1 MRIVLLK
8 SVVNS
13 ADLLKAT
20 VLQEITVPAYTR
32 SDGTFVPE
40 HRKHVHVNTDRSK
53 EDVLA
58 GRGSYTQREAHA
70 RLSRMSGWGDMSPEH
85 QHAHILSMA
94 TNRQNVRSAAAALSG
109 WRSAARSGRNP
120 SANQWAA
127 FYNLLGNDRREEELA
142 KVRESVGNTDH
153 LSAPSHRVR
162 ETPDESARD
171 EKIRTASVSFHNAGM
186 TQVDGNTWR
195 FARQGEGN
203 ESPSVSVRVTGN
215 RDGSG
220 MKYFVTRGGSFN
232 STLGGNALP
241 TTEIGTYTDLR
252 GALASVV
259 AQIERINS
267 NHDERRAPSVPQAE
281 VNGRRVLASEDGS
294 PLKLYHGGADVQTD
308 QLNPLTFFTTNP
320 EFAQEY
326 IDGNGVVGGRVH
338 AAYLSIKNPAR
349 DDDIQ
354 SAGRA
359 VGLTAADFGY
369 ANEEDVIGFEY
380 LSPHLHNKTS
390 LVVAEL
396 KRRGFDGA
404 QMTDFDIGGGPLHGD
419 SFVVFDSSQVVPA
432 ESSNQDSSS
441 KPLRPKGVSPD
452 NAWANWIE
460 NALNSG
466 NASDLTGYVVQ
477 LEASRSEQLRSLLP
491 YARAALAYVQGQS
504 GAAADPAAAKPA
516 TVRVNDMT
524 MDRQPDGSWLSRG
537 GVHHGEG
544 SAVWIAA
551 NVQAGV
557 DMPESSIHAMTQG
570 ARARA
575 VDELVRSGKSP
586 EDMLN
591 LLFPDSTDPAS
602 GRREGETK
610 TVMGHTYV
618 LRDGRWHRQDQDQ
631 PAAESASAAPQD
643 IQGMRYTNTQEGHD
657 KFWTAKV
664 DGSRLVVHYGRN
676 GTHGQVSVTNYPT
689 PAAAARAYERKR
701 SEKLSRGYEM
711 HGPATIPGYMLPRE
725 NADQRI
731 ILTRPVTPVQTPA
744 PAAAPAP
751 AEVQA
756 VIASDAPPPAD
767 ALPTDE
773 AVAIHA
779 AMSTVDVPA
788 GVSRWSDSATNQQ
801 ARRRINQLQALAQ
814 AGDLD
819 GVTNFATS
827 RSRANYALV
836 DDYRTALLEAAHE
849 ARQAVQPN
857 ESAQPAQ
864 IPKPPE
870 ITGANPN
877 NSALLAAKRKVQA
890 LYAAARSAN
899 PVQAVLAIQTSRGN
913 GYMNRADDYKAAL
926 LSALGHTHAGTPTTE
941 ADAASVAPPA
951 VVNARASTRRRPV
964 AANPSVPADQD
975 PAIAANPDG
984 KTAVQLGFVPRPN
997 VPLNWTVKLNG
1008 VQHPDAGLIPWPDA
1022 RMRDLARR
1030 YLAQGSSKQ
1039 LLAKEHQNRVK
1050 SRLAP
1055 LHDAFQNVEARTAEI
1070 QRQRRA
1076 AEAEEARRRQAVEE
1090 QERRAALQ
1098 VTRAR
1103 SAEFLNSLQAL
1114 PDLHKPTATV
1124 GANITS
1130 YGGNLVAA
1138 GLKLGVSDAAMKE
1151 IVGRLVCDYG
1161 GNVKFTSSVS
1171 LNGDDVSINYN
1182 GNDGTRITR
1191 NFKKGGDGKY
1201 WVYHAYFRA
1210 GSQGN
1215 GAAKALFRTSLGV
1228 YQSMGVTKVGVT
1240 ANIDVGGYAWAK
1252 FGFKPDRGN
1261 WEAMRRGFKNR
1272 LSSIRMS
1279 PAAKERVEQILND
1292 PNPNAIFALS
1302 DAMDGE
1308 KNIGKQ
1314 FLLQENWGGKLDL
1327 TDAVSKRRCLGYIG
1341 RGRN

>member
-8 SVVNS
+8 SVVNT

-20 VLQEITVPAYTR
+20 VLQEITIPAYTR

-53 EDVLA
+53 DDVLA

-70 RLSRMSGWGDMSPEH
+70 RLSRMSGWGDLSPEH

-120 SANQWAA
+120 SGPQWAA

-153 LSAPSHRVR
+153 LSAPSHPVR
-162 ETPDESARD
+162 ETPDASARD

-195 FARQGEGN
+195 FGRQGEGN
-203 ESPSVSVRVTGN
+203 ESSSVSVRVTGN

-232 STLGGNALP
+232 STLGGNASP

-259 AQIERINS
+259 AQIERINTDYGQEQPA
-267 NHDERRAPSVPQAE
+267 DESRGSSSRESIDGVEFEAVRKDSPRPHWVAKVVATGQELPQHYTTRSTMWDDLRRAARAMGPRFAAE
-281 VNGRRVLASEDGS
+281 
-294 PLKLYHGGADVQTD
+294 YGA
-308 QLNPLTFFTTNP
+308 
-320 EFAQEY
+320 
-326 IDGNGVVGGRVH
+326 
-338 AAYLSIKNPAR
+338 
-349 DDDIQ
+349 
-354 SAGRA
+354 
-359 VGLTAADFGY
+359 
-369 ANEEDVIGFEY
+369 
-380 LSPHLHNKTS
+380 
-390 LVVAEL
+390 
-396 KRRGFDGA
+396 
-404 QMTDFDIGGGPLHGD
+404 
-419 SFVVFDSSQVVPA
+419 SSQDTT
-432 ESSNQDSSS
+432 E
-441 KPLRPKGVSPD
+441 KPTRPQGVSPD

-477 LEASRSEQLRSLLP
+477 LESSRSEQLRSLLP

-504 GAAADPAAAKPA
+504 GAAAEPAAAKPVS
-516 TVRVNDMT
+516 VRVNDMT

-557 DMPESSIHAMTQG
+557 DMPESSIHAFTQG

-575 VDELVRSGKSP
+575 VDELVRSGKTP

-631 PAAESASAAPQD
+631 PAAQHAPAAPQD

-664 DGSRLVVHYGRN
+664 DGTRLVVHYGRN
-676 GTHGQVSVTNYPT
+676 GTHGQVTVTNFASAE
-689 PAAAARAYERKR
+689 AAGRAYDRKR
-701 SEKLSRGYEM
+701 NEKLSRGYEM

-725 NADQRI
+725 IADQRI
-731 ILTRPVTPVQTPA
+731 VLTRPVTPVQTPA

-751 AEVQA
+751 APPEVRA

-767 ALPTDE
+767 AIPTDE

-849 ARQAVQPN
+849 ARQAVQLN
-857 ESAQPAQ
+857 ESTQPAQ
-864 IPKPPE
+864 IPEPPE

-941 ADAASVAPPA
+941 ADAASVAAPA

-1138 GLKLGVSDAAMKE
+1138 GLKLGVSDTAMKE

-1252 FGFKPDRGN
+1252 FGFKPDRTT
-1261 WEAMRRGFKNR
+1261 WDALRRGFKNR
-1272 LSSIRMS
+1272 VSSIRMS
-1279 PAAKERVEQILND
+1279 PAAKKRVEQILND
-1292 PNPNAIFALS
+1292 TNPNAIFALS

-1308 KNIGKQ
+1308 KNIGKE
-1314 FLLQENWGGKLDL
+1314 FLLGQNWGGKLDL

-1341 RGRN
+1341 RGRE